1 MRALVTGAAGFVGT
15 TLSEQLL
22 EAGDEVVGL
31 DAFRPYYD
39 PAVKR
44 AHVAELAGRD
54 RYQLIEGDLLAV
66 DLDRLLDGIDVVF
79 HLAAQPGVR
88 TSWADGFDQ
97 YVQDNLLAT
106 QRILEALHR
115 RPDPARLVY
124 ASSSSIYG
132 DHVEGESE
140 ETDVPRPHSPYGVT
154 KLAAEHLCDTYAAN
168 FGVPTVT
175 LRYFTVYGPRQRP
188 DMGMHRLVTAGITGG
203 TFPLFGDGSQ
213 VRSFTYVGDVARA
226 TRLAAAPTV
235 PSGSVVNV
243 AGSESITM
251 LELIDLIGELVGTP
265 LQIERRPPQVGDVRR
280 TGGRIDRAR
289 ALLGWEPEVPL
300 REGLSRQIER
310 LRASAW

>member
-1 MRALVTGAAGFVGT
+1 MRALVTGGAGFIGT

-22 EAGDEVVGL
+22 DAGDEVIAL
-31 DAFRPYYD
+31 DAFRPYYE
-39 PAVKR
+39 PSIKR
-44 AHVAELAGRD
+44 ANVAELEGRAGYRFV
-54 RYQLIEGDLLAV
+54 EGDLLST
-66 DLDRLLDGIDVVF
+66 DLDELLDGVDSVF

-88 TSWADGFDQ
+88 ASWAAGFDN

-106 QRILEALHR
+106 QRVLEALHR

-132 DHVEGESE
+132 DHVEGESS

-168 FGVPTVT
+168 FGVPTVA

-188 DMGMHRLVTAGITGG
+188 DMGMHRLITSGVTGG
-203 TFPLFGDGSQ
+203 SFPLFGDGSQ
-213 VRSFTYVGDVARA
+213 VRSFTFVGDVARA
-226 TRLAAAPTV
+226 TRAAADPSV
-235 PSGSVVNV
+235 PSGSVINV

-251 LELIDLIGELVGTP
+251 IELIELIGELVGSE
-265 LQIERRPPQVGDVRR
+265 LNIERRPAQVGDVRR
-280 TGGRIDRAR
+280 TGGCIDRAR
-289 ALLGWEPEVPL
+289 ELLGWEPEVPL
-300 REGLSRQIER
+300 RDGLTRQLER

>member
-1 MRALVTGAAGFVGT
+1 MRALVTGGAGFVGT

-22 EAGDEVVGL
+22 ANGDEVVAL
-31 DAFRPYYD
+31 DAMRPYYETSI
-39 PAVKR
+39 KR
-44 AHVAELAGRD
+44 SHVAELDGRAGYRFV
-54 RYQLIEGDLLAV
+54 EGDLLHV
-66 DLDRLLDGIDVVF
+66 DLDELLDGIDTVF

-88 TSWADGFDQ
+88 ASWAAGFDQ

-106 QRILEALHR
+106 QRVLEALHR
-115 RPDPARLVY
+115 RADPARLIY

-132 DHVEGESE
+132 DHVEGESS

-168 FGVPTVT
+168 FGVPTVM

-203 TFPLFGDGSQ
+203 SFPLFGDGSQ
-213 VRSFTYVGDVARA
+213 VRSFTFVGDVARA
-226 TRLAAAPTV
+226 TRAAADATV
-235 PSGSVVNV
+235 PSGSIINV

-251 LELIDLIGELVGTP
+251 IELIDLIGELVGTE
-265 LQIERRPPQVGDVRR
+265 LNIDRKPPQVGDVRR

-289 ALLGWEPEVPL
+289 ELLGWEPEVTL
-300 REGLSRQIER
+300 RDGLTQQIER